1 MVCHHVIAQREGKR
15 DSDPVEMD
23 RVGTGEMGDN
33 LDRRDPDGGLWR
45 NRSTFLS
52 CPKVNIIRVN
62 KK

>member
-1 MVCHHVIAQREGKR
+1 MPVVCHDVIAQREGKR

-33 LDRRDPDGGLWR
+33 LDRRNPDGAVP
-45 NRSTFLS
+45 LS